1 MRIGVLAAGMSK
13 RMRGANKLHEK
24 LAGKTIL
31 ELSVENALSYSD
43 SVTVITGHERERTEE
58 ILSRYPVRI
67 IYNPCY
73 EAGQETSLRLL
84 LSETC
89 GDIIVTLADMP
100 FLTPDDFALAEE
112 KLKGYFS
119 ARPFYENTAGH
130 PVAISGEL
138 IKLLPGEN
146 RRIRDLMK
154 ELPHCFYEGRREN
167 IMDIDTPDVLERLR
181 ETKK

>member
-58 ILSRYPVRI
+58 ILSRYPVRV

-73 EAGQETSLRLL
+73 EDGQETSLRLL
-84 LSETC
+84 LSET
-89 GDIIVTLADMP
+89 
-100 FLTPDDFALAEE
+100 
-112 KLKGYFS
+112 
-119 ARPFYENTAGH
+119 
-130 PVAISGEL
+130 
-138 IKLLPGEN
+138 
-146 RRIRDLMK
+146 
-154 ELPHCFYEGRREN
+154 
-167 IMDIDTPDVLERLR
+167 
-181 ETKK
+181 